1 MSQPNPKESTDKAD
15 LIIRNGRVIDPANN
29 LDEIADV
36 AVKDGKILLVGK
48 DLEIPAAEEFD
59 AQGCYVT
66 PGLMDVHVHIYEHA
80 TPLGLNVDKYCL
92 ARGVTTVVDAGS
104 AGNTFRRILKARD
117 QL

>member
-48 DLEIPAAEEFD
+48 DLEIAAAEEFD

-104 AGNTFRRILKARD
+104 AGNTFRRILKAID